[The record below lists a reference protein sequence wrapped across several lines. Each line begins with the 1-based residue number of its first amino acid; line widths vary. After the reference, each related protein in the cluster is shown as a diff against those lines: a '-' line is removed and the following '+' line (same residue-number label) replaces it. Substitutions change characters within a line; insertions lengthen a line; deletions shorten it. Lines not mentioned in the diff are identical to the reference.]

1 MLRYRSKVQ
10 AYKRQ
15 QGWRPEGEK
24 QASFVGDEPFARP
37 LSIKW
42 DLLFL
47 VPVALTAALGITGY
61 NSMPDMLPLHVDF
74 GGDIT
79 GMQPKSPGLVAF
91 PVIAVAFVSACLTV
105 YHWSIVRSKR
115 PSDPAMP
122 AASAWAYA
130 RFARAHTMLIVV
142 AGLLAGFIG
151 PLMELMFIGILSIW
165 EAAGLCLAVVLPIV
179 IGAVAVSVVYGQNG
193 SRLLAHVEG
202 SERMARDDDR
212 YWKAGIFYV
221 NRDDASL
228 FLPER
233 FGIGWTL
240 NWARPA
246 AWALTI
252 VLVLAIA
259 AFVVMALL
267 V

>member
-1 MLRYRSKVQ
+1 MLRYRSKVR

-15 QGWRPEGEK
+15 RGWRAEGET
-24 QASFVGDEPFARP
+24 QVSFVGNEPFAKP

-47 VPVALTAALGITGY
+47 IPIALTAVLGIAGY
-61 NSMPDMLPLHVDF
+61 ASMPDMLPLRVDLA
-74 GGDIT
+74 GNIT
-79 GMQPKSPGLVAF
+79 SMQPKSPGLVAF
-91 PVIAVAFVSACLTV
+91 PVIAVTFVSVCLAV

-115 PSDPAMP
+115 LSDPAMP

-130 RFARAHTMLIVV
+130 RFARAHSVLIVV
-142 AGLLAGFIG
+142 VGLLAGFIG
-151 PLMELMFIGILSIW
+151 PLMELMFAGVLTIW
-165 EAAGLCLAVVLPIV
+165 EATGLCLAVVLPIV
-179 IGAVAVSVVYGQNG
+179 VGAVAVSVVYGQNG

-202 SERMARDDDR
+202 SDRMMRDDDR

-252 VLVLAIA
+252 ALVLVIA
-259 AFVVMALL
+259 AFVVAALL

>member
-15 QGWRPEGEK
+15 QGWRAEGGT
-24 QASFVGDEPFARP
+24 QVGFVGDEPFAKP
-37 LSIKW
+37 LSVKW

-47 VPVALTAALGITGY
+47 IPIALTAALGVAGY
-61 NSMPDMLPLHVDF
+61 GSMPDMLPLRVDF
-74 GGDIT
+74 AGTVT

-91 PVIAVAFVSACLTV
+91 PVIAVAFISACLAF

-115 PSDPAMP
+115 LGDPAMP

-130 RFARAHTMLIVV
+130 RFARAHSVLVVV
-142 AGLLAGFIG
+142 AGLLAGLIG
-151 PLMELMFIGILSIW
+151 PLMELMFVGILSIW

-179 IGAVAVSVVYGQNG
+179 IGAVAVSVVYGQSG
-193 SRLLAHVEG
+193 SRLLVHMEG
-202 SERMARDDDR
+202 SDRMMRDDDR

-246 AWALTI
+246 AWALAI
-252 VLVLAIA
+252 VFVLAIGTFIA
-259 AFVVMALL
+259 IALL